1 MPEQVDEQEKT
12 RRSNIML
19 EMNAE
24 KMKKYEQLWIGQDVD
39 VLFEEITEKDGA
51 RYAVG
56 HTKEY
61 LRIMNPC
68 GDDSEEQWI
77 NQIKTITLKNN
88 SQIMH

>member
-1 MPEQVDEQEKT
+1 
-12 RRSNIML
+12 ML